1 MSELIRRA
9 MLELEKLKDKVYE
22 KGFNNGF
29 EFAAKNIE
37 EQGSY
42 TWLGIEEFTVPCAK
56 CGKPRYSQAGV
67 RIGRVRLSPY

>member
-29 EFAAKNIE
+29 EFAAKK
-37 EQGSY
+37 Y
-42 TWLGIEEFTVPCAK
+42 
-56 CGKPRYSQAGV
+56 
-67 RIGRVRLSPY
+67 